1 MKLQVL
7 PNWCKKLGLAVFF
20 IFSIISGYDDTIGA
34 TGAFY
39 YGWNSAQPCTCDQ
52 QIETSEYTTP
62 PPTQITTFK
71 DFFGAKILR
80 YIDALSIFGILMYM
94 LSKEKIED
102 DYINQLRLESY
113 QLTAIIGIVIS
124 ILLYAFA
131 ESKKLTPDYFITLF
145 MYLYLITFFIKK
157 RIY

>member
-1 MKLQVL
+1 
-7 PNWCKKLGLAVFF
+7 
-20 IFSIISGYDDTIGA
+20 
-34 TGAFY
+34 
-39 YGWNSAQPCTCDQ
+39 
-52 QIETSEYTTP
+52 
-62 PPTQITTFK
+62 
-71 DFFGAKILR
+71 
-80 YIDALSIFGILMYM
+80 M

-131 ESKKLTPDYFITLF
+131 ESKKLTLDYFITLF

>member
-7 PNWCKKLGLAVFF
+7 PNWCKKLGLAIFIIFSF
-20 IFSIISGYDDTIGA
+20 IFARDQ
-34 TGAFY
+34 FLK
-39 YGWNSAQPCTCDQ
+39 GWYSSSYTTPYKTL
-52 QIETSEYTTP
+52 EYTTP
-62 PPTQITTFK
+62 PPSKTTNFTG
-71 DFFGAKILR
+71 FFGVKTLH
-80 YIDALSIFGILMYM
+80 YLDALSIFGLLIYM

-131 ESKKLTPDYFITLF
+131 ESKKLTLDYFITLF